1 MKEKK
6 EKKIIDINKW
16 NWGWCIYW
24 DSAIKIAEYR
34 HKIEGESPKLNIDFE
49 VLINKTEKRFLSLR
63 GIIPFCGVYTPP
75 DLGERMKKMLDKS
88 IEEAA
93 LKILNGEVKFTY

>member
-6 EKKIIDINKW
+6 EKKIIDIPKLE
-16 NWGWCIYW
+16 WGWCLYW

-34 HKIEGESPKLNIDFE
+34 HKIEGESPKLNINFE
-49 VLINKTEKRFLSLR
+49 ILIKKMEERFFALR
-63 GIIPFCGVYTPP
+63 GFIPLCGVYTPP
-75 DLGERMKKMLDKS
+75 DLGERMKKLLDKS

-93 LKILNGEVKFTY
+93 FRILNGEVKFTY